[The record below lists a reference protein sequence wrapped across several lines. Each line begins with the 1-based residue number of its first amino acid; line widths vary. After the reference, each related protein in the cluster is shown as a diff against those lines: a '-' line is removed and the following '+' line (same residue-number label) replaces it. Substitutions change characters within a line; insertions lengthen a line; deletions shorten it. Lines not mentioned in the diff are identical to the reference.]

1 MSSRNERLSKEAR
14 KEAAFIYKTLTGA
27 KMHFGI
33 KSATKV
39 EEWVTKQFA
48 KNKQFNLEYVSIANV
63 NTLKPVKRKSKNQ
76 QYRIF
81 IAAFIDNIR
90 LIDNIALN

>member
-1 MSSRNERLSKEAR
+1 
-14 KEAAFIYKTLTGA
+14 
-27 KMHFGI
+27 
-33 KSATKV
+33 
-39 EEWVTKQFA
+39 
-48 KNKQFNLEYVSIANV
+48 LEYVSIANIE
-63 NTLKPVKRKSKNQ
+63 TLKPVKRKSKKQ

>member
-14 KEAAFIYKTLTGA
+14 TEAAFIHKTLTEA
-27 KMHFGI
+27 KLHFGT
-33 KSATKV
+33 KSAVKV

-48 KNKQFNLEYVSIANV
+48 KRKQFHLEYVSIANV
-63 NTLKPVKRKSKNQ
+63 DTLKPVKRKSKNQ
-76 QYRIF
+76 KYRIF